1 MCQLAFPVADFS
13 FFGRVVSVEARVAA
27 GLMVQRC
34 KVIIFVGKKGRR
46 GWKKRGVAE
55 GWLRQELF
63 FGGRPFPLAGK

>member
-1 MCQLAFPVADFS
+1 MVVPACFPGNRFQ
-13 FFGRVVSVEARVAA
+13 FFGWVVSVEARVAA

-63 FGGRPFPLAGK
+63 FWTAFSAGR